1 MREMGNKGK
10 PEPVIDA
17 AIYPFADALPPARP
31 MLETRGSVPASAGCP
46 DLRYSRQADDKGA
59 LSTQSGANRS
69 IGFF

>member
-31 MLETRGSVPASAGCP
+31 MLESARIGSACP
-46 DLRYSRQADDKGA
+46 QGRPDPYGIGA
-59 LSTQSGANRS
+59 KLTIKARFLGETA
-69 IGFF
+69 